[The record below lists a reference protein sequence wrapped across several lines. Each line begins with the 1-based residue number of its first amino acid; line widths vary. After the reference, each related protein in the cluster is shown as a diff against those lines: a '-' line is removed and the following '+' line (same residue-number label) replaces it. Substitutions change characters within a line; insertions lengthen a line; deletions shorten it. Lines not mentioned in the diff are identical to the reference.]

1 MPSFNNADVIR
12 AAVAKEYGMDVNA
25 PGTHYVDA
33 IVGLHVKGVV
43 TKGEDTEYTPTT
55 SIEYTKVLAI
65 VLDKLG
71 VTRDRVADLVA
82 ESIKESLD
90 DKVDYSEYV
99 RNIDLANQRV
109 QDILGKL
116 PKKKRKGRT
125 TFDVTIEEVSY
136 HPNTI
141 TA

>member
-1 MPSFNNADVIR
+1 MPSFNNVDVLR
-12 AAVAKEYGMDVNA
+12 AAVAKEYGMDVA
-25 PGTHYVDA
+25 SPGTHYVDA
-33 IVGLHVKGVV
+33 IVGLHVKGTV

-90 DKVDYSEYV
+90 DKVNYSEYV
-99 RNIDLANQRV
+99 RNIELANQRV

-125 TFDVTIEEVSY
+125 TFDVTVEEVSY
-136 HPNTI
+136 VPNNI